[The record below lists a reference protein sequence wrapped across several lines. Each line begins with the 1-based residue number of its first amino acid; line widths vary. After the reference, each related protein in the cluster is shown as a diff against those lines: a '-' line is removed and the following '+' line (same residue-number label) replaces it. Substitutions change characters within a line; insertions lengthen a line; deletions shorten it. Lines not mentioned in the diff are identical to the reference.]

1 MSPITSWI
9 FPGQGSQSVGMGAAA
24 LAASPAARAVL
35 AEAEAALGEPLGQ
48 LPRAIERRELL
59 VAADRVAGDHDQRHR
74 PLPAELVDRLPER
87 GVVRERD
94 LAERDAS
101 LLEQHLSADADPA
114 PLGGVED
121 DTGHEAF

>member
-48 LPRAIERRELL
+48 LMAT
-59 VAADRVAGDHDQRHR
+59 G
-74 PLPAELVDRLPER
+74 PAEALER
-87 GVVRERD
+87 
-94 LAERDAS
+94 
-101 LLEQHLSADADPA
+101 
-114 PLGGVED
+114 
-121 DTGHEAF
+121 T